1 MTPVKIA
8 LVAMALLYGVGLAIM
23 PPEGLT
29 HHDTGAKY
37 LQVRN
42 LRLTTRGLDYSI
54 NYPARSLDP
63 ELRFVPFRE
72 KQFYIDYSAGQ
83 ERGLIYL
90 QWPIFLGLLTRI
102 PWKVLG
108 FWGLYIVPFLAGVG
122 ACWAAYRLALA
133 LEVPRRTAWV
143 AVPLV
148 GLATPISI
156 YSLLFFEHTLA
167 AMLVALSMLFLVK
180 SLTKEKGEIRGTPPP
195 PRTGDTPVNPVKS
208 LSIGEGED
216 AWTPPQPRTGV
227 SPVNPTWLMGI
238 SGALLGLA
246 VYFRSELYVLVAV
259 MGLVF
264 GVLAWRWREWRGRL
278 VAWVGAFLVALVPLW
293 AFYAITEG
301 TLLPLHATWYFA
313 GSSSVGEAAPGLAG
327 GNGGFEL
334 PALRYIVRAGWG
346 IIPDFLLG
354 PQTFPSSPIF
364 PVWVGVLG
372 VGGMGLCVV
381 GALGKGLA
389 RRIARIGD
397 GWQAWAFL
405 VGLGGVCVASLVVA
419 LLPQPYHNLHG
430 FVLASPFVAFALWP
444 PSRIV
449 TREGITAQGLVYVVA
464 LAHIGLHT
472 LIISALSG
480 LGPISRHE
488 WGQRYLLSA
497 YPALVVLAMLGAGRF
512 WNAECGMRNAV
523 VRGMAGSRIDG
534 GWVRRGLVG
543 MGVLLVGV
551 GVLFS
556 VRGYGVLYSE
566 RTQVK
571 AWQELASTLP
581 ERAPV
586 VTDDWWLPLNLA
598 AVFYSRPIMLARGDE
613 QLAEWASQME
623 GRGVREFAFMSDKP
637 EVFGGE
643 WRERVAGLEPVGG
656 VVEVRGIW
664 MQRFRFGGE

>member
-1 MTPVKIA
+1 MVTFYVLRFTFYLSLFSFMRVTPVKIA
-8 LVAMALLYGVGLAIM
+8 LVVVALLYGVGLGVM

-83 ERGLIYL
+83 EHGLIYL

-102 PWKVLG
+102 PWKVIG
-108 FWGLYIVPFLAGVG
+108 FWGLYLVPLLAGVG
-122 ACWAAYRLALA
+122 ACWATYRLALG
-133 LEVPRRTAWV
+133 LDVPRRIAWV

-167 AMLVALSMLFLVK
+167 AMLVALSLFFAVK
-180 SLTKEKGEIRGTPPP
+180 GVPGSGFRVPGSDAEAGLSVHRPPSTVHLP
-195 PRTGDTPVNPVKS
+195 IWP
-208 LSIGEGED
+208 I
-216 AWTPPQPRTGV
+216 
-227 SPVNPTWLMGI
+227 GI

-278 VAWVGAFLVALVPLW
+278 VAWVGAFLVALLPLW

-301 TLLPLHATWYFA
+301 ALLPLHATWYFA

-364 PVWVGVLG
+364 PVWVGALG
-372 VGGMGLCVV
+372 VGGMALCVL

-389 RRIARIGD
+389 RRIARVGD

-405 VGLGGVCVASLVVA
+405 VGLAGVCVASLVVA

-444 PSRIV
+444 PDRIV

-497 YPALVVLAMLGAGRF
+497 YPALVVLAMLGAYRF
-512 WNAECGMRNAV
+512 WILDFGF
-523 VRGMAGSRIDG
+523 RISIAHRALG
-534 GWVRRGLVG
+534 FRIERKWFKRVLMGV
-543 MGVLLVGV
+543 GVLLVGV
-551 GVLFS
+551 GLVFS

-613 QLAEWASQME
+613 QLGEWASQME
-623 GRGVREFAFMSDKP
+623 GKGVREFAFMSDKP
-637 EVFGGE
+637 EVFEGD
-643 WRERVAGLEPVGG
+643 WRERVAGLEAVGG